1 MDYNEKELRA
11 IAEKTFG
18 KSTIEGDFSERRLSP
33 SDILI
38 PTSSVPGY
46 RVLSLPKNLRNRKS
60 FQALI
65 GYFSTPKFCTC
76 KRTTQNKHITA
87 VERFIKLVEEQ
98 HLDGTEINAVVLK
111 EFIAAC
117 ANQYTQFMA
126 ATHFIELRYA
136 FNAAASNIYGAA
148 KSWPNE
154 IKIAYVAFQ
163 KIKVRRASGKTPP
176 IGLYLGIPDSDFSNK
191 ELLFGLRMGSLW
203 ILEKYNEFRNKLC
216 SGQELSQCLNDLKG
230 ADIYQYREAFR
241 GFSVYNYKPAKANI
255 HYPQILKGGAEVWK
269 TIAEDPLMCELQFYI
284 SSHLRT
290 YLTGQ
295 KFTSEH
301 VFDER
306 DYKPL
311 LQCFIRIDG
320 TLCKK
325 PRVGEDTKETKKKFR
340 PYVRYFSHLSITVP
354 LLWGEELLTPTSLEK
369 LLMVWLL
376 STERAQQAGIAAL
389 KIPDIIFG
397 KNKSTLQIST
407 QKLRL
412 ASKRTHARPKDITV
426 YSNVYRRNSPPYKA
440 YNRWV
445 AQIERGIEFI
455 KNYNP
460 DQHFIPEVGKRIQ
473 GLISNKSG
481 EEITES
487 ILPLLLIATDGTTWN
502 KAFRTETLSAERES
516 AAFIEIIRN
525 RLSHIWSGAKSST
538 IPPGVIGQS
547 LVVETQLESNVTNS
561 SNTVESKTVGHT
573 PRTGR
578 NIYKDRFL
586 KIGVAEISDPV
597 ASFARRVGDDKIEL
611 AKTMAQRLLDSTRK
625 ASLAELEQLAGI
637 ESSANRV
644 QHCLQEL
651 DTQSRLKIS
660 GEILDGDNYLI
671 AQTDMT
677 AAQIFGYICHLE
689 KNLPE
694 LLISS
699 RHDSSVKHLAKLI
712 FLRAVFEEFPSH
724 LKKEGKSL
732 AESLDFPFP
741 PLD

>member
-1 MDYNEKELRA
+1 MNFDEGELRT

-18 KSTIEGDFSERRLSP
+18 KNSIDGDFSERRLSP

-38 PTSSVPGY
+38 PASSAPGY
-46 RVLSLPKNLRNRKS
+46 KVLSLPKALRNRKS

-65 GYFSTPKFCTC
+65 GYFSTPKFCFC
-76 KRTTQNKHITA
+76 KKSTQNKHITA
-87 VERFIKLVEEQ
+87 VERFIKIVEEQ
-98 HLDGTEINAVVLK
+98 HPAGIEINVAVLK
-111 EFIAAC
+111 AFIASC
-117 ANQYTQFMA
+117 ANEYTQFMA

-136 FNAAASNIYGAA
+136 FNAATPNIYGPAD
-148 KSWPNE
+148 SWPIE
-154 IKIAYVAFQ
+154 IKTAYVAFQ
-163 KIKVRRASGKTPP
+163 KIKVRRDSGKTPP
-176 IGLYLGIPDSDFSNK
+176 IGLYLGIPESDFSNK

-203 ILEKYNEFRNKLC
+203 ILDKYNEFRNKLC
-216 SGQELSQCLNDLKG
+216 SGQDLSRCLNGLKG
-230 ADIYQYREAFR
+230 EDIHQYREAFR
-241 GFSVYNYKPAKANI
+241 GFSVYNYKPAQRNI
-255 HYPQILKGGAEVWK
+255 HYPQILKSGAEVWK
-269 TIAEDPLMCELQFYI
+269 TIAEDPLMRELQFYT
-284 SSHLRT
+284 SSQLRAS
-290 YLTGQ
+290 LVSQ
-295 KFTSEH
+295 KFLSEEI
-301 VFDER
+301 FAEQ
-306 DYKPL
+306 DYKFL

-325 PRVGEDTKETKKKFR
+325 PRTREDTKEAKKKFR
-340 PYVRYFSHLSITVP
+340 PYVRYFSQLSITVP
-354 LLWGEELLTPTSLEK
+354 LLWGEEFLTPTSLEK

-407 QKLRL
+407 KKLRL
-412 ASKRTHARPKDITV
+412 ASKRTHAKPKDTTV
-426 YSNVYRRNSPPYKA
+426 YSNIYRRNSPPYKA
-440 YNRWV
+440 YNRWI
-445 AQIERGIEFI
+445 AQIERGREFI
-455 KNYNP
+455 QNYNP
-460 DQHFIPEVGKRIQ
+460 DQHFIPETGKRIQ

-481 EEITES
+481 DEITES
-487 ILPLLLIATDGTTWN
+487 ILPLLLIATEGTTWN
-502 KAFRTETLSAERES
+502 KAFRTETLSAEKES

-525 RLSHIWSGAKSST
+525 RLSHIWNGAKSST

-547 LVVETQLESNVTNS
+547 LVVETQLESNTTNS
-561 SNTVESKTVGHT
+561 SNIVESKTVGHT
-573 PRTGR
+573 PLTGR

-611 AKTMAQRLLDSTRK
+611 AKTMALRLLESTRK
-625 ASLAELEQLAGI
+625 ASLAELEQIAGI
-637 ESSANRV
+637 ESSASCV

-651 DTQSRLKIS
+651 DAQSRLQIS

-671 AQTDMT
+671 AQTDIT
-677 AAQIFGYICHLE
+677 AAQIFGYIRHLE
-689 KNLPE
+689 RNLPE

-699 RHDSSVKHLAKLI
+699 RHDSSVKHLSKLI
-712 FLRAVFEEFPSH
+712 FLRGIFEEFPSH